1 MPGDGARADDPPPP
15 RVYVGVYLHDISQF
29 DQKDGVFDVDL
40 DLWAKWQGDLDY
52 ELVHLANAASVEQT
66 FLGLDEDH
74 GWHSARW
81 RVRGTLRGEFP
92 LHQFPFDE
100 QTIAVVL
107 ELPEEAGLLV
117 PDLASSG
124 MAERFS
130 LTDWH
135 YTPEFDPEVSVQV
148 FASDLGDLSREG
160 RPTTVHRVAYQV
172 RLTRPIVPVILKLF
186 LPLGI
191 IMLVALASLFVA
203 PDQIEARSAMGVTA
217 LLSCFAFQFTV
228 ADSLPAVAYLTL
240 ADTLFIL
247 AYIVST
253 VVVSTTI
260 ASYSAAHR
268 SKHRAA
274 IWIDRVAR
282 VVVPLFAAI
291 TVWQAIPEAEPR
303 PPTPPD
309 PPPQLPRHVSAR
321 DLVRIGTNMLP
332 SATNAPVS
340 NWGLIHEDP
349 ELGRQVFLVERAP
362 GIDNDAIHF
371 LAGGEIEVTWR
382 LREGVTWSDGTPL
395 TAGDMLFALELT
407 PEEHIVEASSP
418 DARTIVLRWDD
429 RLADALEAP
438 RALPRHA
445 LAEVAAAPNEDGEPG
460 GYDAV
465 RDYRRHNPTPTLGP
479 YRVVT
484 FEKDVRLT
492 AEANPHFAG
501 PPPNIERYEVI
512 CYEDRAAVRR
522 AFEAGEVDFTYPNAL
537 TVDDAV
543 AMQESRPDAIS
554 IEPSTL
560 LVILQPDLSHP
571 LLSQLEVRRA
581 LLMALDRERFA
592 RISYPGDTGRLA
604 HTAVPGALPDGT
616 VVTPY
621 DPDTARA
628 RLEALGAAGMT
639 LSLKYLE
646 STGTDLFVATIT
658 ENLAA
663 VGVELELESVPATAR
678 LWRAADHGGL
688 LLHTLRS
695 RRDSSPRRYWNVPW
709 VEGNYDPDH
718 RSNAYTDE
726 IHALVERERRALY
739 PERRTQLRETLFAD
753 ISERLPML
761 PIMFAPA
768 RVAHDPELEGW
779 QTGPEVRF
787 GATLEQWW
795 FAEDPTAADAP

>member
-40 DLWAKWQGDLDY
+40 DLWAKWQGDLDH

-107 ELPEEAGLLV
+107 ELPEEVGLLV

-148 FASDLGDLSREG
+148 FASDLGDLAREG

-268 SKHRAA
+268 GKHRAA

-282 VVVPLFAAI
+282 VLVPLFAAI
-291 TVWQAIPEAEPR
+291 TVWQAVPDEEADSPAPPEP
-303 PPTPPD
+303 
-309 PPPQLPRHVSAR
+309 LPELSRSESTR
-321 DLVRIGTNMLP
+321 DTLRIGTNMLTTAT
-332 SATNAPVS
+332 SAPAAS
-340 NWGLIHEDP
+340 WGLVHEDP
-349 ELGRQVFLVERAP
+349 ELGPQVVFVERGP
-362 GIDNDAIHF
+362 GVDNDAIRF

-382 LREGVTWSDGTPL
+382 IREGMHWSDGTAL
-395 TAGDMLFALELT
+395 TADDVLFALELS
-407 PEEHIVEASSP
+407 PEDHIIEATSP
-418 DARTIVLRWDD
+418 DPRTVVLRWDD
-429 RLADALEAP
+429 RLGVALEAP
-438 RALPRHA
+438 WVLPRHA
-445 LAEVAAAPNEDGEPG
+445 LADIARNLNDEGNPG

-465 RDYRRHNPTPTLGP
+465 RDYRRNNPTPTLGP
-479 YRVVT
+479 YRVVS
-484 FEKDVRLT
+484 FEKDVRLV
-492 AEANPHFAG
+492 AETNPHFAG
-501 PPPNIERYEVI
+501 APPNIARYEI
-512 CYEDRAAVRR
+512 IHYGDRAAVRR
-522 AFEAGEVDFTYPNAL
+522 AFETGEVDFTYPNAL
-537 TVDDAV
+537 TVGDAV
-543 AMQESRPDAIS
+543 AMQETVPESIS
-554 IEPSTL
+554 IEPSAI
-560 LVILQPDLSHP
+560 LVMLQPDLSHP
-571 LLSQLEVRRA
+571 LLSQVEVRRA
-581 LLMALDRERFA
+581 LLMAIDRA
-592 RISYPGDTGRLA
+592 RIAQVSYPGDTGRVA
-604 HTAVPGALPDGT
+604 HTAVPGAVPEGT
-616 VVTPY
+616 VSTPY
-621 DPDTARA
+621 DPEAARA
-628 RLEALGAAGMT
+628 RLRELGAAGA
-639 LSLKYLE
+639 SLRFKYVQ
-646 STGTDLFVATIT
+646 STSSDPSIEVII

-663 VGVELELESVPATAR
+663 VDIEVELEPVPSTLR
-678 LWRAADHGGL
+678 LWRTADHGGL
-688 LLHTLRS
+688 LMHVLRAN
-695 RRDSSPRRYWNVPW
+695 RESSPPRYWNVPM
-709 VEGNYDPDH
+709 VDGNYDPSH
-718 RSNAYTDE
+718 RSDAYTDE

-739 PERRTQLRETLFAD
+739 PERRDQLRETLFAK
-753 ISERLPML
+753 ITERLPML
-761 PIMFAPA
+761 PIMFAPE
-768 RVAHDPELEGW
+768 RVAHDPSLRGW
-779 QTGPEVRF
+779 QSGPDVAF
-787 GATLEQWW
+787 GSTLEQWW
-795 FAEDPTAADAP
+795 FAEEPAEADAP